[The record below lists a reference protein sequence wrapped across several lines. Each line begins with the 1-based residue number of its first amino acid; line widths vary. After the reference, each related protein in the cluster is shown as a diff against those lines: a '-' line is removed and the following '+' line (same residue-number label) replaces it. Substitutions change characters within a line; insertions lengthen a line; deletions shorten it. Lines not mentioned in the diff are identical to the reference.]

1 MGRERDGEDIERG
14 WEENERVGRKER
26 VIRESARVGRD
37 EKMGEMRGWGM
48 MIRRKKC

>member
-26 VIRESARVGRD
+26 REDGRD
-37 EKMGEMRGWGM
+37 ERLGNDD
-48 MIRRKKC
+48 